1 MSSNNPQ
8 ELSGS
13 LSRVNSLGTATERLF
28 SRLYNSLRL
37 RSNKKTQTDNARQEG
52 ERNRQI
58 QRAIKRRDLEIDRL
72 NGILA
77 TIDEGIIMQDLDG
90 RIIMVNTAAR
100 KLIGSRKDFWE
111 SELGSL
117 FNAYQDIKT
126 VESELAPL
134 GEPTRIQVNNMIVGA
149 QVAAVADNNGNRLGT
164 MIVLRDVTRD
174 ALAERLKDQFVT
186 AISHELRTPMAV
198 IKGMSDVIMGQSADR
213 PPPRRMLETL
223 SRNVDILDRMIVEL
237 LDIAEMSETAF
248 SVRHDPINLE
258 ELLWNVVNGMTPEVK
273 RSRLDVSVMARDTD
287 KLQIVGDSERLRWAL
302 GHLLQNSIRYTES
315 SGHII
320 ITASLADKT
329 HATIQVVDTGVGIAK
344 KDLPHIFNRF
354 YRGEP
359 RTSSGKLL
367 DPRGLGQ
374 GLFVARTVT
383 ESHGGYL
390 SVKSE
395 VGQGSIFT
403 MVLPISGKSS

>member
-1 MSSNNPQ
+1 MTNNPQ

-28 SRLYNSLRL
+28 SRLYNSLRR
-37 RSNKKTQTDNARQEG
+37 RSNTKTQIARAQQEG
-52 ERNRQI
+52 ERHRQL
-58 QRAIKRRDLEIDRL
+58 QRAVKKRDLEIDRL

-77 TIDEGIIMQDLDG
+77 TIDEGIIMQDLNG
-90 RIIMVNTAAR
+90 RIILVNTAAR

-117 FNAYQDIKT
+117 FNAYSDIT
-126 VESELAPL
+126 VVESELAPL
-134 GEPTRIQVNNMIVGA
+134 GEPTRIQINNMIVGA
-149 QVAAVADNNGNRLGT
+149 QVAAVGDGQGNRLGT

-198 IKGMSDVIMGQSADR
+198 IKGMSDVILGQPADR

-237 LDIAEMSETAF
+237 LDISEMSATAF
-248 SVRHDPINLE
+248 SIRHDPINLE

-273 RSRLDVSVMARDTD
+273 RAQLDVSVMARDTE
-287 KLQIVGDSERLRWAL
+287 KLQVVGDDQRLRWAL
-302 GHLLQNSIRYTES
+302 GHLLQNSIRYTEAG
-315 SGHII
+315 GHII
-320 ITASLADKT
+320 ITASLADNE

-344 KDLPHIFNRF
+344 KDLPHIFDRF

-359 RTSSGKLL
+359 RTASGKLL

-395 VGQGSIFT
+395 VGHGSIFT
-403 MVLPISGKSS
+403 MVMPVAG

>member
-1 MSSNNPQ
+1 MTNNPQ
-8 ELSGS
+8 EISGS
-13 LSRVNSLGTATERLF
+13 LSRVNSLGTSSEKLF
-28 SRLYNSLRL
+28 SRLYNSLRY
-37 RSNKKTQTDNARQEG
+37 RSGKQTQIQRANKAG
-52 ERNRQI
+52 ERNRQL
-58 QRAIKRRDLEIDRL
+58 QRAIKRRNLEIERL

-77 TIDEGIIMQDLDG
+77 SIDEGVIMQDMEG
-90 RIIMVNTAAR
+90 RIVMVNAAAR
-100 KLIGSRKDFWE
+100 KLIGSRKDFWA

-117 FNAYQDIKT
+117 FNAYRDINN

-134 GEPTRIQVNNMIVGA
+134 GEPTRIQINNLIVGA
-149 QVAAVADNNGNRLGT
+149 QVAAVADSQGNRQGT

-174 ALAERLKDQFVT
+174 ALSDRLKDQFVT

-198 IKGMSDVIMGQSADR
+198 IKGMSDVIMGQPTDH
-213 PPPRRMLETL
+213 PPNHRFLETL

-248 SVRHDPINLE
+248 SVRNDPINLE
-258 ELLWNVVNGMTPEVK
+258 GLLWNVVNGMTPEIR
-273 RSRLDVSVMARDTD
+273 RSQLDVAVMVRDTER
-287 KLQIVGDSERLRWAL
+287 LQITGDDQRLRWAI

-315 SGHII
+315 GGHII
-320 ITASLADKT
+320 VTASLADEE
-329 HATIQVVDTGVGIAK
+329 HATIQVVDTGVGIAP
-344 KDLPHIFNRF
+344 KDLPHIFDRF

-390 SVKSE
+390 SVRSE
-395 VGQGSIFT
+395 PGHGSVFT
-403 MVLPISGKSS
+403 IVLPIQS